1 MKETLRCVG
10 FRTLNRASAWPR
22 IDIPPPR
29 AKRRDFPQQDH
40 VKPKG
45 DLMTLLAGSADLQ
58 CEACR
63 SVLRID
69 ASDLDFEAY
78 GTQERAMGPETFY
91 VGSVEFECLK
101 CRRIMEVT
109 YEVSE
114 YPVGVMN
121 EGEVRVRGGHLTDGF
136 KDIDL
141 SLQEKLYSMDD
152 EGPLE
157 LPEQPRIITDLGSG
171 VLNLIHELSRNREL
185 LHQISPRDFE
195 EVIARIF
202 AEHGFSVELTKRTRD
217 GGRDLIAIRS
227 DLEIT
232 SKYIV
237 ECKHYA
243 PNNPVGVGL
252 VRALYGT
259 QRQEGANKSVLAT
272 TSRFTPDARTFASAT
287 HTTLWQMTLK
297 DVRDVYA
304 WIDATA
310 ARTSLGKLP

>member
-1 MKETLRCVG
+1 MS
-10 FRTLNRASAWPR
+10 F
-22 IDIPPPR
+22 
-29 AKRRDFPQQDH
+29 
-40 VKPKG
+40 
-45 DLMTLLAGSADLQ
+45 LAGSADLQ
-58 CEACR
+58 CDACR

-69 ASDLDFEAY
+69 ASDIDFEAY
-78 GTQERAMGPETFY
+78 DTQERAMGPETFY
-91 VGSVEFECLK
+91 VGAINFECPK
-101 CRRIMEVT
+101 CRRIMQVT

-114 YPVGVMN
+114 YPLGVMN
-121 EGEVRVRGGHLTDGF
+121 DGEVRILGGHLTHGF
-136 KDIDL
+136 EDINL
-141 SLQEKLYSMDD
+141 SLQEKLYSMDED
-152 EGPLE
+152 GPLE
-157 LPEQPRIITDLGSG
+157 LPEQRRIITDLSSG
-171 VLNLIHELSRNREL
+171 VVKLIHELSQNREL
-185 LHQISPRDFE
+185 LFQISSRDFE

-259 QRQEGANKSVLAT
+259 QMQEGANKSVLAT
-272 TSRFTPDARTFASAT
+272 TSRFTPDARTFAGAT
-287 HTTLWQMTLK
+287 NTTLWQMTLK
-297 DVRDVYA
+297 DARDVYA

-310 ARTSLGKLP
+310 ARTSPRKLP